1 MPEIISDILRI
12 LLLPLTAIFYL
23 AVRVKNFLYDRKI
36 LKQKKL
42 PVKIISV
49 GNVSAG
55 GTGKS
60 PFIEFLAE
68 YLITKNFRVGI
79 IARGYGRK
87 SKGLINVFDGNNFID
102 DVSQTGDE
110 LNMIANNLK
119 PHGDKIFIIA
129 SEDRVKGAECIINNF
144 NPDIILLDDAFQ
156 HRNIFRDI
164 DIVMVDSGEYLS
176 RKLKDRL
183 MLPSGI
189 LREPYSEIKNADIV
203 IQNNKHLKLGK
214 IDSLH
219 RLNSN
224 LITANYICKGFYDS
238 DNIQHDIKGKKIIS
252 ICGIAKPDSFLSMI
266 KSEGGDIIKSFVFN
280 DHHHYTQDDI
290 TKFMNFCVN
299 GNLFIT
305 TEKDFVKIKYFD
317 KFTVNFKLLFL
328 KLKYKLES
336 TELIDEKIL

>member
-1 MPEIISDILRI
+1 MPEIIFYILRI
-12 LLLPLTAIFYL
+12 LALPLTAIFYI
-23 AVRVKNFLYDRKI
+23 AVSIKNFLYDRKF

-68 YLITKNFRVGI
+68 YLISKNFRVGI
-79 IARGYGRK
+79 ISRGYGRK
-87 SKGLINVFDGNNFID
+87 SKGLINVFDGSNFID
-102 DVSQTGDE
+102 DVSHTGDE

-119 PHGDKIFIIA
+119 QYGDKVFIIA
-129 SEDRVKGAECIINNF
+129 SEDRVNGAEYIINNF
-144 NPDIILLDDAFQ
+144 SPDFILLDDAFQ

-176 RKLKDRL
+176 RKLKNRL

-203 IQNNKHLKLGK
+203 IQNNKHLKLSK

-219 RLNSN
+219 RLNGN
-224 LITANYICKGFYDS
+224 LITVDYTCKGFYDS
-238 DNIQHDIKGKKIIS
+238 DGKQYDIKGKKIIT
-252 ICGIAKPDSFLSMI
+252 ICGIAKPESFLSMI
-266 KSEGGDIIKSFVFN
+266 KSEGGNIIKSFIFN
-280 DHHHYTQDDI
+280 DHHNYSKDDI
-290 TKFMNFCVN
+290 DKFMNFGEN
-299 GNLFIT
+299 ENLFIT

-328 KLKYKLES
+328 KLKYNLES